1 MSGTSGEAKR
11 LEAIQIKVSGNDRL
25 GIQYVTHCQSY
36 GWLSWSSNDEVNG
49 TSGEAKRLEAIE
61 IQLTGEDKDLYDV
74 YYRVHAES
82 YGWLG
87 WAKNGAPAGTAGMG
101 KRLEAIQ
108 IIVVRKGESINTS
121 YGGLKSTTVLP
132 YVSSGA
138 GAVTVSGASTPHV
151 EYKTHVQDYGWQTWK
166 YDGEMSGT
174 SGEAKRLE
182 GIKINLTNKD
192 YSGGICY
199 TTHVQDYGWQ
209 GSQYASSTW
218 PKDGEMSGTSGEAK
232 RLEAIRIKLTG
243 EMAEHYDVYYRV
255 HAQDFGWLGWA
266 KNGEPAGT
274 AGYAKRLEGIEI
286 VLVKK
291 GGNPPG
297 STANAYKEK

>member
-1 MSGTSGEAKR
+1 MSGTSGQSKR

-49 TSGEAKRLEAIE
+49 TSGESKRLEAIE

-74 YYRVHAES
+74 YYRVHAQS

-87 WAKNGAPAGTAGMG
+87 WAKNGAPAGTAGMS
-101 KRLEAIQ
+101 KRLEGIQ
-108 IIVVRKGESINTS
+108 VIVVRKGESINTS
-121 YGGLKSTTVLP
+121 YGGINSATVLP
-132 YVSSGA
+132 YVSNGA
-138 GAVTVSGASTPHV
+138 STVTVSGASTPHV
-151 EYKTHVQDYGWQTWK
+151 AYKTHVQSYGWQTWK
-166 YDGEMSGT
+166 YDGVMSGT
-174 SGEAKRLE
+174 SGESKRLE
-182 GIKINLTNKD
+182 GIEIKLTNKD

-199 TTHVQDYGWQ
+199 TTHVQSYGWQ
-209 GSQYASSTW
+209 GNQYDSSTW
-218 PKDGEMSGTSGEAK
+218 KYDGAMSGTSGESK

-255 HAQDFGWLGWA
+255 HAQTFGWLGWA

-274 AGYAKRLEGIEI
+274 AGYSKRLEGIEI
-286 VLVKK
+286 VLVEK

-297 STANAYKEK
+297 STANAYKQK